1 MQLCTRALA
10 APGSPTAVA
19 SQRHGSFAEQNFNV
33 GTFGPTDCD
42 RSTLSSKRRCFRLS
56 FPQEEFRWW
65 NNTALYVAVYDS
77 VDAAK
82 ADLDAVEQLHQ
93 DDLVGKFDAAV
104 VDNENGTPHIVKRLD
119 RPRIRV
125 IPEELGLGPL
135 SRKELKE
142 AAAELS
148 GNQAALIMVGEPT
161 LDKAFDKAVTRAA
174 KTVKQT
180 VDTTTDEL
188 ARELKGAVAS

>member
-1 MQLCTRALA
+1 M
-10 APGSPTAVA
+10 
-19 SQRHGSFAEQNFNV
+19 AEK
-33 GTFGPTDCD
+33 D
-42 RSTLSSKRRCFRLS
+42 S
-56 FPQEEFRWW
+56 
-65 NNTALYVAVYDS
+65 ALYVAVYDS
-77 VDAAK
+77 VEAAK
-82 ADLDAVEQLHQ
+82 ADLDAVQQLHE

-104 VDNENGTPHIVKRLD
+104 VDNEDGKPHIVKRMD
-119 RPRIRV
+119 RPRARI
-125 IPEELGLGPL
+125 IPEELGFGPL

-142 AAAELS
+142 AAAELG

-188 ARELKGAVAS
+188 ARELKGAVGS